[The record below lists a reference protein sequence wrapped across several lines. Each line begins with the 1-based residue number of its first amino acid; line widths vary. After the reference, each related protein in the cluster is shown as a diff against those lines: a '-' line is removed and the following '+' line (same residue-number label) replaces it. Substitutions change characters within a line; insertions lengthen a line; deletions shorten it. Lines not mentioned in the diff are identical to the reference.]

1 MAITI
6 DKPGPGDYAPYFSGY
21 IDDAPDGSL
30 LDVLRSQSGEIKQL
44 LASISGERSLHRYAP
59 GKWSIREVLG
69 HMIDTERIFAYR
81 ALRIARNDQTPLPG
95 FEQDDYVAAGAF
107 DLQPWNDLVA
117 AFELVRLATLDLFS
131 SLSPEAWKRKGT
143 VSQTAVSALALAWI
157 ICGHQQ
163 HHVQILRTKY
173 LA

>member
-1 MAITI
+1 MAIYI
-6 DKPGPGDYAPYFSGY
+6 DKPEPGDYAPYFSGY
-21 IDDAPDGSL
+21 IDEAPDGSL
-30 LDVLRSQSGEIKQL
+30 FDVLRSQSDEMKQL
-44 LASISGERSLHRYAP
+44 LASISDERSLYRYAP

-81 ALRIARNDQTPLPG
+81 ALRIARNDPTPLPG

-107 DLQPWNDLVA
+107 DLQRWNDLVA
-117 AFELVRLATLDLFS
+117 ACEHVRLATLDLFS
-131 SLSPEAWKRKGT
+131 SLSPEAWESKGT
-143 VSQTAVSALALAWI
+143 VSRATVSVQALAWI